1 MFITT
6 YGCFNGVTWENMFQV
21 ILKRKYMNVGYQ
33 RVMASP
39 GDFGIEGFTKDGQT
53 YQCFC
58 PEVNEEN
65 KKLYER
71 QRQKITDDI
80 NKLQTNQNELLNIL
94 GGVKLKSWT
103 LITPRMGHHDLL
115 THCNTKRDLVKSW
128 NLPIIDNNF
137 FEVLVHEC
145 DDYAI
150 EIGEYLNQT
159 GKKLSLQP
167 NAEETNEVKLVEWK
181 DTEISLVKNALDK
194 NEIRVKS
201 LNRINDTAKAV
212 NILTDDTVRH
222 YLNGESI
229 LRKWQSTQPENHQR
243 FTELL
248 GSLQSELIERCLLTT
263 IQPND
268 LIEETKQYTENKIK
282 TSFPH
287 LDDST
292 VVRLKNYCIS
302 FWLVNCPL
310 YFVETSNGTQNS

>member
-6 YGCFNGVTWENMFQV
+6 YGSFNGVTWENMFQV
-21 ILKRKYMNVGYQ
+21 ILKRKYMGVGYQ

-39 GDFGIEGFTKDGQT
+39 GDFGIEGFTRDGQT

-80 NKLQTNQNELLNIL
+80 NKLQINQNELLKIL

-115 THCNTKRDLVKSW
+115 THCNAKRDLVKSW
-128 NLPIIDNNF
+128 NLPFIDNGA

-150 EIGEYLNQT
+150 EIGEYFNQT

-167 NAEETNEVKLVEWK
+167 NADEANEDKLVVWK
-181 DTEISLVKNALDK
+181 DTQISLVQNALNK

-201 LNRINDTAKAV
+201 LNKNVNVEQQT
-212 NILTDDTVRH
+212 NILTNETARH

-229 LRKWQSTQPENHQR
+229 LRIWQSSQPENHQR
-243 FTELL
+243 FIELIA
-248 GSLQSELIERCLLTT
+248 SVESELKEQCLLATV
-263 IQPND
+263 QPN
-268 LIEETKQYTENKIK
+268 IFVEQIKQYVEEKIR

-287 LDDST
+287 LDEST
-292 VVRLKNYCIS
+292 IVRLKNYCIS
-302 FWLVNCPL
+302 FWIITCPL
-310 YFVETSNGTQNS
+310 YFEETSDEIKYN